1 MTMMILLMEMIT
13 MVTPYLIFDVEV
25 GPGLTE
31 NLDDAREAVP
41 GGDVQTGLFVLTIGY
56 VMMAMVMIVL
66 AMMVMVMIQRK
77 R

>member
-1 MTMMILLMEMIT
+1 M
-13 MVTPYLIFDVEV
+13 
-25 GPGLTE
+25 
-31 NLDDAREAVP
+31 P

-56 VMMAMVMIVL
+56 VMMVMVMVMIVL